1 MIGWVA
7 AGVAL
12 TMLAASQ
19 LALLNGLR
27 KVGDIARLNIF
38 AALLATVV
46 GIAALLLMGE
56 RGLLVFVLAVPLCS
70 FLIGAWLVRRLR
82 LPSAAV
88 SGADLMADARKLI
101 GLGAAA
107 WLISTVYLGAVLTA
121 MTTDYYPRLTAL
133 ADDPV
138 AASALINDQTRMA
151 LWLCGPVCLGL
162 IALAPLA
169 TLVLFSAEFTQ
180 SATILQWLVVG
191 DVLKIMAWP
200 LGFALLAR
208 NDGSR
213 YLLVETTAIIVFAS
227 AVSVLLPVLDL
238 VGTGAAFILMYCA
251 YLPLVRLCLRRHLAF
266 AWDREVKADAALLL
280 GSAILT
286 ASLCSFDP
294 VAGGALGL
302 LLAAALGYRS
312 WQRLRKLSG
321 AAGWRALIRRRA

>member
-1 MIGWVA
+1 
-7 AGVAL
+7 
-12 TMLAASQ
+12 
-19 LALLNGLR
+19 
-27 KVGDIARLNIF
+27 
-38 AALLATVV
+38 
-46 GIAALLLMGE
+46 MGE

-88 SGADLMADARKLI
+88 SRADLMADARKLI
-101 GLGAAA
+101 GLGAAVMLAQLIVSLGMLVVRNGIEGREGLASLGQFEAA

-321 AAGWRALIRRRA
+321 AVGWRALIRRRA